1 MEDKD
6 HGWRLTALATAWLLG
21 VAVQLQE
28 RDLMAWQAYVG
39 IAAAGLMCFA
49 LRLFWTPRGKLVLL
63 ALAMALLGF
72 SATGGR
78 AWLHQA
84 DTLSAQ
90 LEGRD
95 IQVTGVVASLPQ
107 RSSAGLRF
115 AFDVEQALIDGQ
127 AVTLPSNLS
136 LGWYAGF
143 HEDAVLSV
151 VQRELGAGQ
160 RWRFTVRLRQPH
172 GNLNPHGFDY
182 ELLLFEQGVGATG
195 YVRDAP
201 ALLLDASA
209 GHLVE
214 RGRQGV
220 RDSIEAH
227 VADRRTAGVLAALVV
242 GDQSAISRDDWDL
255 FRVTGIAH
263 LVSISGLHV
272 TMFAWV
278 AGLLV
283 AAAWRRSSRLA
294 LWLPTPQAA
303 RWGGLIAALAYAIFS
318 GWGVPSQRT
327 VWMLATVVLLQSLS
341 RRWPWPLVLLTAAV
355 VVSAMDPWALLQPG
369 FWLSFMAV
377 GLLMSSSVAQKD
389 GLESSAKP
397 TGWRGWA
404 ASLQGGMGQGLR
416 TQVIATVGLTP
427 LSVVFFQQVSVVG
440 LLANLVAIPLV
451 TLLITPLAML
461 GVLFAPLWTLA
472 AGVVQAGVLGL
483 GWLAQFPVAVWTVPV
498 APMWAQAAGL
508 LAAVLLVLP
517 LPWRVRAL
525 ALPMALPLLMPPS
538 VLPPEGQFE
547 LVAADIGQG
556 TSVLVRT
563 HKHLLVFDAGPQY
576 SRDSDAGQRVLLPL
590 LKSRGES
597 RIDRLVLSHRD
608 ADHVGG
614 APALLSGYAVTDMLS
629 SLEVGHPLHAQAV
642 AHNVPSQ
649 RCEAG
654 QSWTWDGV
662 RFDVLHPLPGDF
674 DRKLRSNA
682 MSCVIRVE
690 GAPLQAQPVG
700 SPGEK
705 ASTKPG
711 VKTRSVLLTGDI
723 EKDQEASLV
732 ALHGAALKTD
742 VLIVP
747 HHGSKTSSTAAF
759 LDAVQPDVAVFQ
771 AGYRNRFGHPAKEV
785 LGRYR
790 ERGIAEIDSPSCG
803 AWSWSGLT
811 EAAGAV
817 CQRPSH
823 RRYWHH
829 P

>member
-28 RDLMAWQAYVG
+28 RALLPWGTDAV
-39 IAAAGLMCFA
+39 IAAVGLICF
-49 LRLFWTPRGKLVLL
+49 LIQRFLKHRDTLSLVIV
-63 ALAMALLGF
+63 AMAMALLGF

-78 AWLHQA
+78 AWFQWNDRLPA
-84 DTLSAQ
+84 A

-115 AFDVEQALIDGQ
+115 SFDVEQALLDGE
-127 AVTLPSNLS
+127 AVKLPSNVS

-143 HEDAVLSV
+143 HEDAVLTGP
-151 VQRELGAGQ
+151 QRELGAGQ

-201 ALLLDASA
+201 TVMLDASA
-209 GHLVE
+209 AHPVE
-214 RGRQGV
+214 RWRQRV
-220 RDSIEAH
+220 RDAVEARIP
-227 VADRRTAGVLAALVV
+227 DRRTAGVITALVV

-255 FRVTGIAH
+255 FRITGIAH

-283 AAAWRRSSRLA
+283 AAAWRRSERLA

-303 RWGGLIAALAYAIFS
+303 RWGGLIAALGYAVFS

-327 VWMLATVVLLQSLS
+327 VWMLVTVTVLQTLS

-355 VVSAMDPWALLQPG
+355 VVSAFDPWALLQPG

-377 GLLMSSSVAQKD
+377 GLLMSSSVAEKD
-389 GLESSAKP
+389 DDQPAEKP
-397 TGWRGWA
+397 NGWRGWTA
-404 ASLQGGMGQGLR
+404 KLRSHLSNDLR

-451 TLLITPLAML
+451 TLVITPLAML
-461 GVLFAPLWTLA
+461 GVLLAPLWTLA
-472 AGVVQAGVLGL
+472 AWVVQIMVLGL
-483 GWLAQFPVAVWTVPV
+483 AWLARFPVAVWSVPV

-508 LAAVLLVLP
+508 LAAVLLVVP

-525 ALPMALPLLMPPS
+525 ALPLALPLLMPAS
-538 VLPPEGQFE
+538 VLPPEGQFD

-563 HKHLLVFDAGPQY
+563 HNHLLVFDAGPQY

-590 LKSRGES
+590 LKSRGEA

-608 ADHVGG
+608 TDHVGG
-614 APALLSGYAVTDMLS
+614 APALLNDFGVTDMLS
-629 SLEVGHPLHAQAV
+629 SLEVGHPLHEQA
-642 AHNVPSQ
+642 AARKVPSL

-662 RFDVLHPLPGDF
+662 RFDVLHPLPGDY

-690 GAPLQAQPVG
+690 SAPMDG
-700 SPGEK
+700 KTNG
-705 ASTKPG
+705 
-711 VKTRSVLLTGDI
+711 KTRSALLTGDI
-723 EKDQEASLV
+723 EKAEEASLV
-732 ALHGAALKTD
+732 AQHGATLKTD

-747 HHGSKTSSTAAF
+747 HHGSKTSSTVAF

-771 AGYRNRFGHPAKEV
+771 AGYRNRFGHPANEV
-785 LGRYR
+785 LSRYR
-790 ERGIAEIDSPSCG
+790 ERHIIEIDSPSCG
-803 AWSWSGLT
+803 AWSWQGQSD
-811 EAAGAV
+811 AASAV
-817 CQRPSH
+817 CQRQVN

-829 P
+829 Q

>member
-1 MEDKD
+1 MAWIAVVWCVESYTSAMEDKD
-6 HGWRLTALATAWLLG
+6 HGWRLTALALAWLCG
-21 VAVQLQE
+21 VAAQLQE
-28 RDLMAWQAYVG
+28 RALMPWSSYAA
-39 IAAAGLMCFA
+39 IAAVGVICFA
-49 LRLFWTPRGKLVLL
+49 LQRVWKPRGVFALTVL
-63 ALAMALLGF
+63 ALALLGF

-78 AWLHQA
+78 AWVHWNDRLPA
-84 DTLSAQ
+84 A

-115 AFDVEQALIDGQ
+115 SFDVEQALLDGQ
-127 AVTLPSNLS
+127 ALKLPSNLS

-143 HEDAVLSV
+143 HEDAVLSGP
-151 VQRELGAGQ
+151 QRELGAGQ

-195 YVRDAP
+195 YVRDDVT
-201 ALLLDASA
+201 LMLDASA
-209 GHLVE
+209 AHPVE
-214 RGRQGV
+214 RWRQRV
-220 RDSIEAH
+220 RDAVEARIP
-227 VADRRTAGVLAALVV
+227 DRRTAGVISALVV
-242 GDQSAISRDDWDL
+242 GDQSAIARDDWDL
-255 FRVTGIAH
+255 FRITGIAH
-263 LVSISGLHV
+263 LISISGLHV

-283 AAAWRRSSRLA
+283 AAAWRRSERLA

-303 RWGGLIAALAYAIFS
+303 RWGGLIAALAYAVFS

-327 VWMLATVVLLQSLS
+327 VWMLATVTVLQTLS

-355 VVSAMDPWALLQPG
+355 VVSAFDPWALLQPG

-377 GLLMSSSVAQKD
+377 GLLMSSSVADKD
-389 GLESSAKP
+389 EAERAAKP
-397 TGWRGWA
+397 PGWRGGMA
-404 ASLQGGMGQGLR
+404 ALQGSMGQGLR

-440 LLANLVAIPLV
+440 LLANLAAIPLV
-451 TLLITPLAML
+451 TLVITPLAML
-461 GVLFAPLWTLA
+461 GVLIAPLWTLA
-472 AGVVQAGVLGL
+472 AWVVQVGVMGL
-483 GWLAQFPVAVWTVPV
+483 SWLARFPVAVWTVPV

-508 LAAVLLVLP
+508 LAAVLLVVP

-525 ALPMALPLLMPPS
+525 ALPLALPLLMPPS

-547 LVAADIGQG
+547 MVAADVGQG

-563 HKHLLVFDAGPQY
+563 HNHLLVFDAGPQY

-590 LKSRGES
+590 LRSRGEA

-608 ADHVGG
+608 TDHVGG
-614 APALLSGYAVTDMLS
+614 APALLGGYAITDMLS
-629 SLEVGHPLHAQAV
+629 SLEVGHPLHEQA
-642 AHNVPSQ
+642 ALRKVPSQ

-654 QSWTWDGV
+654 QRWTWDGV
-662 RFDVLHPLPGDF
+662 RFAVLHPLPGDY

-690 GAPLQAQPVG
+690 S
-700 SPGEK
+700 SPING
-705 ASTKPG
+705 
-711 VKTRSVLLTGDI
+711 KTHSVLLTGDI
-723 EKDQEASLV
+723 EKAEEASLLS
-732 ALHGAALKTD
+732 LHGAALKTD

-747 HHGSKTSSTAAF
+747 HHGSKTSSTSAF

-771 AGYRNRFGHPAKEV
+771 AGYRNRFGHPANEV
-785 LGRYR
+785 VSRYR
-790 ERGIAEIDSPSCG
+790 ARNITEIDSPGCG
-803 AWSWSGLT
+803 AWSWQGQS
-811 EAAGAV
+811 EANAAV
-817 CQRPSH
+817 CQRQSN

>member
-1 MEDKD
+1 MDMMFSIVVECVESYTSDMEDKD
-6 HGWRLTALATAWLLG
+6 HGWRLTALALAWLLG
-21 VAVQLQE
+21 VAAQLQE
-28 RDLMAWQAYVG
+28 RALMPWTTYAV
-39 IAAAGLMCFA
+39 IAAVGVICFA
-49 LRLFWTPRGKLVLL
+49 TRRVFKLRGAF
-63 ALAMALLGF
+63 AFAILAMALWGF

-78 AWLHQA
+78 AWVHWNDRLPA
-84 DTLSAQ
+84 A

-95 IQVTGVVASLPQ
+95 IQVIGVVASLPQ

-115 AFDVEQALIDGQ
+115 SFDVEQALLDGE
-127 AVTLPSNLS
+127 AAKLPSNLS

-143 HEDAVLSV
+143 HEDAVLSAP
-151 VQRELGAGQ
+151 QRELSAGQ

-195 YVRDAP
+195 YVRDA
-201 ALLLDASA
+201 AATMLDASA
-209 GHLVE
+209 AHPVQ
-214 RGRQGV
+214 RWRQRV
-220 RDSIEAH
+220 RDAIEARIP
-227 VADRRTAGVLAALVV
+227 DRRTAGVIAALVV

-255 FRVTGIAH
+255 FRITGIAH

-278 AGLLV
+278 AGLMV
-283 AAAWRRSSRLA
+283 AAAWRRSARLA
-294 LWLPTPQAA
+294 LWWPTPQAA
-303 RWGGLIAALAYAIFS
+303 RWGGLIAAVTYAVFS

-327 VWMLATVVLLQSLS
+327 VWMLATVTVLQTVS

-355 VVSAMDPWALLQPG
+355 VVSAFDPWALLQPG

-377 GLLMSSSVAQKD
+377 GLLMSSSVAQNEE
-389 GLESSAKP
+389 LKP
-397 TGWRGWA
+397 VEKPGGWLARFKG
-404 ASLQGGMGQGLR
+404 SMGNGLR

-427 LSVVFFQQVSVVG
+427 LSLVFFQQVSVVG

-451 TLLITPLAML
+451 TLVITPLAML
-461 GVLFAPLWTLA
+461 GVLIAPLWTLA
-472 AGVVQAGVLGL
+472 AWVVQAGVMGL
-483 GWLAQFPVAVWTVPV
+483 GWLARFPVAVWTVPV

-508 LAAVLLVLP
+508 LAAVLLVVP

-525 ALPMALPLLMPPS
+525 ALPLALPLLIPPS
-538 VLPPEGQFE
+538 MLPPEGQFE
-547 LVAADIGQG
+547 MIAADVGQG

-590 LKSRGES
+590 LKSRGEA

-614 APALLSGYAVTDMLS
+614 APALLNGYAVTDMLS
-629 SLEVGHPLHAQAV
+629 SLEAGHPLHAQA
-642 AHNVPSQ
+642 AARNVPSQ

-690 GAPLQAQPVG
+690 SALINGK
-700 SPGEK
+700 S
-705 ASTKPG
+705 
-711 VKTRSVLLTGDI
+711 RSALLTGDI
-723 EKDQEASLV
+723 EKAEEASLL

-742 VLIVP
+742 VLVVP

-771 AGYRNRFGHPAKEV
+771 AGYRNRFGHPANEV

-790 ERGIAEIDSPSCG
+790 ERNIKEIDSPGCG
-803 AWSWSGLT
+803 SWSWQGQS
-811 EAAGAV
+811 EANAAV
-817 CQRPSH
+817 CQRQSH

>member
-6 HGWRLTALATAWLLG
+6 HGWRLTALALAWLCG
-21 VAVQLQE
+21 VAAQLQE
-28 RDLMAWQAYVG
+28 RALMPWSSYVALG
-39 IAAAGLMCFA
+39 AIGLICVVLQRLLK
-49 LRLFWTPRGKLVLL
+49 LRGAFGV
-63 ALAMALLGF
+63 AVLAMALMGF

-78 AWLHQA
+78 AWVQWA
-84 DTLSAQ
+84 DGLPTE

-107 RSSAGLRF
+107 RSGSGLRF
-115 AFDVEQALIDGQ
+115 LFEAEQALLEGQ
-127 AVTLPSNLS
+127 AVRLPSKLS

-143 HEDAVLSV
+143 HEDAVLSAP
-151 VQRELGAGQ
+151 QRELGAGQ
-160 RWRFTVRLRQPH
+160 RWRFTLRLRQPH

-195 YVRDAP
+195 YVRDAT
-201 ALLLDASA
+201 ATMLDAQA
-209 GHLVE
+209 AHPVE
-214 RGRQGV
+214 RWRQRV
-220 RDSIEAH
+220 RDAVQRS
-227 VADRRTAGVLAALVV
+227 VPDRRAAGVIAALVV

-255 FRVTGIAH
+255 FRITGIAH

-272 TMFAWV
+272 TMFAWA

-283 AAAWRRSSRLA
+283 AAAWRRSARLA

-327 VWMLATVVLLQSLS
+327 VWMLATVTVLQTLS

-377 GLLMSSSVAQKD
+377 GLLMSSSVAQSD
-389 GLESSAKP
+389 ELEFAEKP
-397 TGWRGWA
+397 SGWRGWF
-404 ASLQGGMGQGLR
+404 ASLKGSMSQGLR
-416 TQVIATVGLTP
+416 TQLIATVGLTP

-451 TLLITPLAML
+451 TLLITPLAIL
-461 GVLFAPLWTLA
+461 GALFAPVWTLA
-472 AGVVQAGVLGL
+472 AWLVQVGALGL
-483 GWLAQFPVAVWTVPV
+483 AWLARFPVAVWTVPV
-498 APMWAQAAGL
+498 APLWAQAAGL

-525 ALPMALPLLMPPS
+525 ALPLALPLLLPPS

-547 LVAADIGQG
+547 LVAADVGQG

-563 HKHLLVFDAGPQY
+563 HQHLLVFDAGPQY
-576 SRDSDAGQRVLLPL
+576 SRDSDAGQRVLMPL
-590 LKSRGES
+590 LKSRGEA

-614 APALLSGYAVTDMLS
+614 APALLSGMEVTDMLS
-629 SLEVGHPLHAQAV
+629 SLEVGHPLHAQA
-642 AHNVPSQ
+642 AARSVPSQ

-654 QSWTWDGV
+654 QTWTWDGV

-690 GAPLQAQPVG
+690 SAAVDG
-700 SPGEK
+700 
-705 ASTKPG
+705 
-711 VKTRSVLLTGDI
+711 KTRSALLTGDI
-723 EKDQEASLV
+723 EKAEEASLV
-732 ALHGAALKTD
+732 TLHGSALKSD

-747 HHGSKTSSTAAF
+747 HHGSKTSSTEAF
-759 LDAVQPDVAVFQ
+759 LDAVKPNVAVFQ
-771 AGYRNRFGHPAKEV
+771 AGYRNRFGHPANEV

-790 ERGIAEIDSPSCG
+790 ERKIAEIDSPGCG
-803 AWSWSGLT
+803 AWQWRAEIDANRVICHRT
-811 EAAGAV
+811 AN
-817 CQRPSH
+817 

-829 P
+829 H